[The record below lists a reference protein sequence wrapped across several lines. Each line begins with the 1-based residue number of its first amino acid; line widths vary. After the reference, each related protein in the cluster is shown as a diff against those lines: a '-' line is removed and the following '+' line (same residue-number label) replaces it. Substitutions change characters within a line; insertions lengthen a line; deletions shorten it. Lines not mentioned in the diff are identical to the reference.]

1 MGNVLSGVST
11 ENASTA
17 NDRERNSQSE
27 SETMEDVNLRDSNE
41 ATEEFYDTVSDEE
54 DTRAKA
60 KEEEMNEF
68 TKQLDVKREQ
78 RREILAR
85 HRTEKKELEKALH
98 NEMKSKIELCEK
110 NRQLRELLVKNNIEI
125 PQELQKEEQS
135 YIADSISHMAE
146 EIEKLK
152 STNITLRCDLAKTN
166 SALQAAYSDMSELSA
181 QNSASIKQVNAL
193 KEVISV
199 SKTMIS
205 LREEQ
210 LNEVSFFLVVRLKN
224 LISHTCKKGIL
235 NV

>member
-1 MGNVLSGVST
+1 MGNILSGVST
-11 ENASTA
+11 DNASTA
-17 NDRERNSQSE
+17 NTRERNTDSE
-27 SETMEDVNLRDSNE
+27 SETMEDVNLRDSDE
-41 ATEEFYDTVSDEE
+41 VTEEQFYDTVSDEE
-54 DTRAKA
+54 DARARR
-60 KEEEMNEF
+60 KEEEMDEF

-110 NRQLRELLVKNNIEI
+110 NRMLRELLVKNNIEI
-125 PQELQKEEQS
+125 PEDLLNEEQS

-152 STNITLRCDLAKTN
+152 STNIKLRCDLAKTN
-166 SALQAAYSDMSELSA
+166 SALQAAYSDMTELSA

-193 KEVISV
+193 KEVITV

-205 LREEQ
+205 LREQQ
-210 LNEVSFFLVVRLKN
+210 LNEVPKLCFD
-224 LISHTCKKGIL
+224 
-235 NV
+235 